1 MRTAVWGAALAAL
14 VLAAC
19 QKAPVATNAPPANMA
34 AATNAAD
41 VAPAAAPTSD
51 AADVKAFL
59 AGLYSHYAK
68 PATDTGPSWAPM
80 DVDAKGNG
88 LEVMDPDLVSLM
100 HAYDK
105 SQSGDEVGPIDG
117 DWLCDCQDW
126 ERITAVIT
134 VDSATATTAKAH
146 SDFTDSSE
154 PGKTKH
160 VTFDLTKTAAGWRV
174 HDIGTAEDA
183 SLRAVLTK
191 AIADAKAHPRKSSGD
206 EAP

>member
-14 VLAAC
+14 ALAAC
-19 QKAPVATNAPPANMA
+19 QKAPVATNSPPANMA
-34 AATNAAD
+34 ATTNAAPTA
-41 VAPAAAPTSD
+41 APAANTD

-59 AGLYSHYAK
+59 TGLYAHYAQ
-68 PATDTGPSWAPM
+68 PATDAGPSWAPM

-88 LEVMDPDLVSLM
+88 LEVMDPDLVALM

-105 SQSGDEVGPIDG
+105 SQTGDEVGPIDG

-126 ERITAVIT
+126 EKITAVIT
-134 VDSATATTAKAH
+134 VDSANATTAKAH

-160 VTFDLTKTAAGWRV
+160 VTFELTKTAAGWRV

-191 AIADAKAHPRKSSGD
+191 AIADAKAHPKKSGSD

>member
-1 MRTAVWGAALAAL
+1 MRTAVWGAALAAA
-14 VLAAC
+14 VMLAGC
-19 QKAPVATNAPPANMA
+19 QKAPVATNSPPANMA
-34 AATNAAD
+34 AETNA
-41 VAPAAAPTSD
+41 APAAAPASSD

-59 AGLYSHYAK
+59 TGLYSHYAK
-68 PATDTGPSWAPM
+68 PATDAGQSWAPM
-80 DVDAKGNG
+80 DVGPPGNG
-88 LEVMDPDLVSLM
+88 REMMDPDLVSLM
-100 HAYDK
+100 QAYDK
-105 SQSGDEVGPIDG
+105 SQSGDEVGVIDG

-134 VDSATATTAKAH
+134 VDAATATTAKAH

-191 AIADAKAHPRKSSGD
+191 AIADAKAHPKKSSGD